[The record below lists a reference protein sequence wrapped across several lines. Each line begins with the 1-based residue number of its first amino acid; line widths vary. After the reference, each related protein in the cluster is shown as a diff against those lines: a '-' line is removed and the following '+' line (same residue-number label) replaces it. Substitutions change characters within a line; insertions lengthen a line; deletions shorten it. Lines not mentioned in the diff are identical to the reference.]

1 MRTQYHIAPGLTVFA
16 ANPKFDAT
24 EVLLSAIHASQGE
37 VVVFDD
43 GIAYLAAKPAGVA
56 AYLTSDLRTIKW
68 VLEAHGRVDLLICDA
83 ANVLNL
89 DKFAAFI
96 KAVKRMADG
105 VVVITRIGAFAT
117 LAGVDHSWIMTGEG
131 RALVDGV
138 ECRLTR
144 RLQAPAA

>member
-1 MRTQYHIAPGLTVFA
+1 MQTQNSVARGLTVFA

-24 EVLLSAIHASQGE
+24 EVLLSAVHASRGE
-37 VVVFDD
+37 VVVFDS
-43 GIAYLAAKPAGVA
+43 GIAKLATKPAWATV
-56 AYLTSDLRTIKW
+56 YLTSNLRTIKW
-68 VLEAHGRVDLLICDA
+68 ALEVYGHIDLLICDA
-83 ANVLNL
+83 ANILDP
-89 DKFAAFI
+89 DKFASFI
-96 KAVKRMADG
+96 KAVKRMADR
-105 VVVITRIGAFAT
+105 VIVITRIGRFAT